1 MPLPGLQE
9 EMVASQDGLTR
20 RLAHFYSELDYEQL
34 SPEVVD
40 LAKYFC
46 LDYLAVA
53 IRGSIAPSSTTMVG
67 ALGRLNSTP
76 VAPVAGTSRRLSPE
90 YAALA
95 NGTAAHS
102 LEMDDVNNE
111 ASIHPGVPTFPA
123 AFACAHMAQISGAS
137 FLAAIVAGYDFT
149 IRLGY
154 ALDPQSHYARGFH
167 PTGTCGTFGAALVA
181 SRLLGL
187 GADAT
192 ASAIG
197 IAGSQAAGSLEF
209 LAGGA
214 WTKRMHPGW
223 AAHSGIIAAT
233 LAGQGFVGPDTIL
246 EGVHGTLSGYSDNA
260 EPLRLT
266 DGLGEQFYI
275 TRAAIK
281 PHSCCRYNQ
290 GPIDCML
297 AIRSAHNVRPEDIEG
312 VRVGMLSAGF
322 PIVSDPPEYKQNAR
336 SVVDAQFSAP
346 YAIAVAAVCGRA
358 SLEEYT
364 DEVIARDDV
373 RDVMARVESVRDPAL
388 DAVYPRRWPSWVE
401 VRTTDGRTLRSDVQ
415 FPLGEPENP
424 LSWAQLEEKFRSIT
438 RPVISDARQDEI
450 IAAIHSLERMED
462 VRDLDWLTGG

>member
-1 MPLPGLQE
+1 M
-9 EMVASQDGLTR
+9 ASQEGLTS
-20 RLAHFYSELDYEQL
+20 RLASFYSQLDYEQL
-34 SPEVVD
+34 PPEVVD
-40 LAKYFC
+40 RAKYFC
-46 LDYLAVA
+46 LDYLGVA
-53 IRGSIAPSSTTMVG
+53 IRGSITPSAVTMVD
-67 ALGRLNSTP
+67 ALGRLNSP
-76 VAPVAGTSRRLSPE
+76 AVAPVAGTSHRLSPE

-111 ASIHPGVPTFPA
+111 ASVHPGVPTFPA
-123 AFACAHMAQISGAS
+123 AFACAHMGRVSGTS
-137 FLAAIVAGYDFT
+137 FLAAMVAGYDFT

-154 ALDPQSHYARGFH
+154 ALDPKSHYARGFH
-167 PTGTCGTFGAALVA
+167 PTGTCGTFGAALVS

-187 GADAT
+187 DARAT

-246 EGVHGTLSGYSDNA
+246 EGVHGTLSGYSDDA
-260 EPLRLT
+260 EPSRLT
-266 DGLGEQFYI
+266 ESLGERFYI

-281 PHSCCRYNQ
+281 PHACCRYNQ

-297 AIRSAHNVRPEDIEG
+297 AIRSEHGLQHEG
-312 VRVGMLSAGF
+312 IDHVRVGMLSAGF
-322 PIVSDPPEYKQNAR
+322 PIVSDPPGYKEKPR
-336 SVVDAQFSAP
+336 SVVDAQFSVP

-364 DEVIARDDV
+364 DQVIARDDV
-373 RDVMARVESVRDPAL
+373 RGLMARVESVHDPAL
-388 DAVYPRRWPSWVE
+388 DAVYPRQWPAWVE
-401 VRTTDGRTLRSDVQ
+401 VDTTDGRTLRSDVEY
-415 FPLGEPENP
+415 PLGEPENP
-424 LSWAQLEEKFRSIT
+424 LSWGQLEDKFRLIT
-438 RPVISDARQDEI
+438 SPVISEGRQAEI
-450 IAAIHSLERMED
+450 IAAVHSLDQLDD
-462 VRDLDWLTGG
+462 VRELDWLTGD

>member
-1 MPLPGLQE
+1 MT
-9 EMVASQDGLTR
+9 SQDGLTR
-20 RLAHFYSELDYEQL
+20 RLARFYSELDYEHL

-53 IRGSIAPSSTTMVG
+53 IRGSITPSARTMVD
-67 ALGRLNSTP
+67 ALGRLNSAP
-76 VAPVAGTSRRLSPE
+76 VAPVAGTAQRFSPE

-111 ASIHPGVPTFPA
+111 ASIHPGVPTFPT
-123 AFACAHMAQISGAS
+123 AFGCAHMATVSGTSLLAS
-137 FLAAIVAGYDFT
+137 IVAGYDFT

-154 ALDPQSHYARGFH
+154 ALDPHSHYARGFH

-187 GADAT
+187 DAGGT

-246 EGVHGTLSGYSDNA
+246 EGVHGTLSGYSDAA
-260 EPLRLT
+260 ESSRLT
-266 DGLGEQFYI
+266 DSLGEQFYI
-275 TRAAIK
+275 TRGAIK

-297 AIRSAHNVRPEDIEG
+297 AIRSEHKVQPEEIDR

-322 PIVSDPPEYKQNAR
+322 PIVSEPSDYKRNPV
-336 SVVDAQFSAP
+336 SIVDAQFSVP
-346 YAIAVAAVCGRA
+346 FAIAVAATYGRA

-373 RDVMARVESVRDPAL
+373 REVMGRVESVHDPVL
-388 DAVYPRRWPSWVE
+388 DSVYPRQWPAWVE
-401 VRTTDGRTLRSDVQ
+401 VDTTDGRTLRSDVQ
-415 FPLGEPENP
+415 YPLGEPENP
-424 LSWAQLEEKFRSIT
+424 LSWGQLEDKFRLIT
-438 RPVISDARQDEI
+438 SPVISSAKQEEI
-450 IAAIHSLERMED
+450 IAAVHSLDQMED
-462 VRDLDWLTGG
+462 VRELDWLTGG

>member
-1 MPLPGLQE
+1 MT
-9 EMVASQDGLTR
+9 SQDGLTR
-20 RLAHFYSELDYEQL
+20 RLARFYSELDYEQL

-53 IRGSIAPSSTTMVG
+53 IRGSITPSARTMVD
-67 ALGRLNSTP
+67 ALGRLNSAP
-76 VAPVAGTSRRLSPE
+76 VAPVAGTAQRFSPE

-123 AFACAHMAQISGAS
+123 AFGCAHMTTVSGAS
-137 FLAAIVAGYDFT
+137 LLAAIVAGYDFT

-187 GADAT
+187 DADGT

-246 EGVHGTLSGYSDNA
+246 EGVHGTLAGYSDTA
-260 EPLRLT
+260 ESSRLT
-266 DGLGEQFYI
+266 DSLGEQFYI

-297 AIRSAHNVRPEDIEG
+297 AIRSEHNVQPEEIDA

-322 PIVSDPPEYKQNAR
+322 AIVSEPPDYKRNPV
-336 SVVDAQFSAP
+336 SIVDAQFSVP
-346 YAIAVAAVCGRA
+346 FAIAVAAVCGRA

-388 DAVYPRRWPSWVE
+388 DAVYPRQWPAWVE
-401 VRTTDGRTLRSDVQ
+401 VDTTDGRTLRSDVQ
-415 FPLGEPENP
+415 YPLGEPENP
-424 LSWAQLEEKFRSIT
+424 LSWEQLEDKFRLIT
-438 RPVISDARQDEI
+438 SPVISPAKQEEI
-450 IAAIHSLERMED
+450 IAAVHSLEKMED
-462 VRDLDWLTGG
+462 VRELAWLTGG